1 MKETVGLCG
10 TEAAPRRVWAGRLL
24 FWVAWLLPLAV
35 CAAAVSEKKIAPEEL
50 PLVPS
55 EYVWF
60 FGYIPEGA
68 WVSHSFVLHNPHPD
82 TVTITALVPGCDCTH
97 VPKTPIVVP
106 PGKSTLLKVLFDTRT
121 YFGETNR
128 DVHIVSDYAP
138 HPEMD
143 VYFGSIAAGTSGSV
157 AIDPPSTVFIVGK
170 DSQTFTIRN
179 LAGETTQFRLF
190 VDNDSTVTVTE
201 DQFALAGKG
210 EKTIAARPV
219 WGKLPSGSSYSSLVL
234 EVIRTK
240 PFRITIPIKI
250 NKF

>member
-1 MKETVGLCG
+1 MKTEYDSKKTGLQAYRHSAG
-10 TEAAPRRVWAGRLL
+10 WLSLMVIWTLLLAVVSAAAEKKTAPED
-24 FWVAWLLPLAV
+24 LPL
-35 CAAAVSEKKIAPEEL
+35 I
-50 PLVPS
+50 PS

-68 WVSHSFVLHNPHPD
+68 WVSHHFTLQNPHPD
-82 TVTITALVPGCDCTH
+82 TVIITSLVPGCDCTH
-97 VPKTPIVVP
+97 VPKPPIVIP
-106 PGKSTLLKVLFDTRT
+106 PGENRLLKVLFDTRT

-128 DVHIVSDYAP
+128 DVHIVTNYAP

-143 VYFGSIAAGTSGSV
+143 LYFGSIAAGTPGSV

-179 LAGETTQFRLF
+179 LTGETTQFRLF
-190 VDNDSTVTVTE
+190 VDNDSSLTISE
-201 DQFALAGKG
+201 DRFSLPGKG
-210 EKTIAARPV
+210 EKTITARPV
-219 WGKLPSGSSYSSLVL
+219 WEKFPTGPSYSSLVM

-240 PFRITIPIKI
+240 PFRVTIPIKI